1 VGCAVLCCAD
11 DSRTHRWPGD
21 IDHTVFR
28 SAGVHTFIQEFRE
41 EMISAHLFRQATG
54 QSVGMDDG
62 CGEANDYFF
71 AK

>member
-1 VGCAVLCCAD
+1 MLCSAD
-11 DSRTHRWPGD
+11 DSRTHRRPGD